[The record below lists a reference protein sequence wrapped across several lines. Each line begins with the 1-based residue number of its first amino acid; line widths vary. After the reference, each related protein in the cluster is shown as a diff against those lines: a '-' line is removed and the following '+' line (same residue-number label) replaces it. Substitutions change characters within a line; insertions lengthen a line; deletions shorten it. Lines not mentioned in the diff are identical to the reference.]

1 MDWNEAVP
9 PPSPYMDQLIKKI
22 EVLLSQLKP
31 ILPDDQIQV
40 ERFKAILGIDH
51 ILSNSLGI
59 IFVFRFS
66 IRNCGSAKHFARRA
80 REVGAQHLME
90 CRILGD
96 VGCLLSVFRGIPG
109 IVERGLTLENAF
121 RDRYGITQK
130 DKEDKEEVVGGGKSC
145 FVC

>member
-40 ERFKAILGIDH
+40 EGFKAILGIDH

-66 IRNCGSAKHFARRA
+66 IRNCGSAKHFACRA

-90 CRILGD
+90 DRILGD
-96 VGCLLSVFRGIPG
+96 IGCLVSVFRGIPG

-121 RDRYGITQK
+121 RDRYAITQK
-130 DKEDKEEVVGGGKSC
+130 DKEEEVGGGGKSC

>member
-40 ERFKAILGIDH
+40 ERFKAILGVDH

-66 IRNCGSAKHFARRA
+66 IYLCFSFLDSKLWIRKA
-80 REVGAQHLME
+80 
-90 CRILGD
+90 
-96 VGCLLSVFRGIPG
+96 FRSQG
-109 IVERGLTLENAF
+109 ERGRGAAF
-121 RDRYGITQK
+121 DG
-130 DKEDKEEVVGGGKSC
+130 V
-145 FVC
+145 